1 MEYISR
7 EELLKSLTQECK
19 DCEHDDPYWCEQC
32 DFAIAMLYAR
42 YAPKADVQPVNKWVS
57 IKDKLPD
64 EDGAY
69 LCYLESGIVCE
80 ANYDSTV
87 AAEGKFP
94 FGEWVTYYN
103 SDTLGAED
111 NYWEAYDAITHWM
124 PLPEPPKDGDINEND

>member
-1 MEYISR
+1 MAEYIERKAVFDKLAVIYDLARTNQRAVITNALR
-7 EELLKSLTQECK
+7 EVS
-19 DCEHDDPYWCEQC
+19 HIP
-32 DFAIAMLYAR
+32 A
-42 YAPKADVQPVNKWVS
+42 ADVQPVNRWISV
-57 IKDKLPD
+57 KDRLPD

-80 ANYDSTV
+80 ANYDSTI
-87 AAEGKFP
+87 ASEGEFP

-124 PLPEPPKDGDINEND
+124 ELPESPKDGDSNE